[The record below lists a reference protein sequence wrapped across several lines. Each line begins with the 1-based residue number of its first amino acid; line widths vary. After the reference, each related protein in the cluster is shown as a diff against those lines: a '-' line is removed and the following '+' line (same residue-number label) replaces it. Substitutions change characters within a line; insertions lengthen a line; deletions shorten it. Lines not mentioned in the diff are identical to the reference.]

1 MYEGSFNFTDASSA
15 LNNESIPKIVN
26 ITASTF
32 SDDTSSSILIDIT
45 MEKPGF
51 IYFVADRNKMFTK
64 DSADFD
70 YLNITTSP
78 VRPPTTEQI
87 INCQNWRNSTS

>member
-1 MYEGSFNFTDASSA
+1 
-15 LNNESIPKIVN
+15 
-26 ITASTF
+26 
-32 SDDTSSSILIDIT
+32 

-70 YLNITTSP
+70 YLNITTQP
-78 VRPPTTEQI
+78 VRPPTAEQI
-87 INCQNWRNSTS
+87 INCQNWRNSTSEYCFRIAFFGSLSQF